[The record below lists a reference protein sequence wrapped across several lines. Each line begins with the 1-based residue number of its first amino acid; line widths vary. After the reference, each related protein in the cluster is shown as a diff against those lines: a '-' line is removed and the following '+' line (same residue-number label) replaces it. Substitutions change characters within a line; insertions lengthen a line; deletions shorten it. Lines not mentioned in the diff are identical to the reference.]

1 MRIGRAEQ
9 QAEEERARSTRTL
22 EIAAAVFSFIG
33 LPLSVFLEVWMN
45 WNPEAGIDRRLYRLG
60 GWHFNWWLVLI
71 AVILGSAIIG
81 GVFWWV
87 VARVVA
93 HMARR
98 REGAPAGAEPGA

>member
-1 MRIGRAEQ
+1 M
-9 QAEEERARSTRTL
+9 
-22 EIAAAVFSFIG
+22 FSFIG

-60 GWHFNWWLVLI
+60 DWHFNWWLVLI

-98 REGAPAGAEPGA
+98 RERAASGAEPGA